1 MAFIYEPIACH
12 SYNIINV
19 ENMEVKVATID
30 TILAFYLS
38 FMYANMPYYD
48 KDRLLCIAMFL
59 YHVEE
64 RNRLEQKGIL
74 KRFSIDCYGKQS
86 TLEDMRS
93 EKSEK
98 YKELQKN
105 KDKTEY
111 EMWFLRYAPNDNKKD
126 IQEDAD
132 EKIIKKRVT
141 KRNKTQKK
149 RNNIIDMIRKGI

>member
-1 MAFIYEPIACH
+1 
-12 SYNIINV
+12 
-19 ENMEVKVATID
+19 
-30 TILAFYLS
+30 
-38 FMYANMPYYD
+38 
-48 KDRLLCIAMFL
+48 
-59 YHVEE
+59 
-64 RNRLEQKGIL
+64 
-74 KRFSIDCYGKQS
+74 
-86 TLEDMRS
+86 MRS

-105 KDKTEY
+105 KNKTEY